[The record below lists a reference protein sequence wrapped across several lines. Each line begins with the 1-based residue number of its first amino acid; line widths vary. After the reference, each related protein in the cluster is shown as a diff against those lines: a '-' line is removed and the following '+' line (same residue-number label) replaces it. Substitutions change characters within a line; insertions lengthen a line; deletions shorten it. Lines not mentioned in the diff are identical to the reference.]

1 MELEKEEMHS
11 APPESAANPSLK
23 KHNISTL
30 TVFFMIFCMVSA
42 GAYGIEDMIPAA
54 GPGLTLALLVVLP
67 FFWSIPQGL
76 VASELGSAIPQEGG
90 YYKWIQRA
98 LGEFWGFQGGWWRTL
113 SIYIDSTLYIVLAVG
128 YLSAVVH
135 MTPWMEFLVKAAL
148 IIVFTYINIRGLSD
162 VGRLSSYFSVLV
174 MATFIIMTI
183 MGFVNWNTNPFTPFI
198 PEGQTFIGS
207 LGLGIAICM
216 WMYSGYES
224 MSTMAGEM
232 KNPQVIP
239 RATILSVPAIMLLY
253 ILPTMAGLASV
264 GNWDQWSTAG
274 GISFATVAGSLGIPF
289 LGILFV
295 IAAIISNTSLYST
308 YLASGSRGFYTMAE
322 DNLCPKFFKSINKKH
337 GTPHKAIISM
347 AIVNLVLCQIGFD
360 VLVVLDVFLLMFA
373 YILIYISAIVLRIK
387 EPDMKRPFKVPFGT
401 KGLIAFCLAPIIL
414 CAVALFTNGMIYFIG
429 GCIGVLSGP
438 VAYLIFKKKYGGLN
452 KSPVLDKRSKSAGLI
467 LCIVMLIAI
476 AVSGVVIAGDRADA
490 HNALNDY
497 ADEYLA
503 GQQCETDVFFDWGS
517 ELYGLEVVM
526 ADGSGFTIYYDEAM
540 SGAIE
545 LSGFY
550 ADEAAFAKDAYA
562 ALGKLEALG
571 LELEYVD
578 ITSRQYVCYGA
589 ELNMYGKPADMLDDI
604 RQAY

>member
-1 MELEKEEMHS
+1 MELEKEEIRF
-11 APPESAANPSLK
+11 APGEGATNAGLK

-76 VASELGSAIPQEGG
+76 IAAELGSAIPQEGG

-128 YLSAVVH
+128 YLSAVVQLSD
-135 MTPWMEFLVKAAL
+135 TAIFLIKAGL
-148 IIVFTYINIRGLSD
+148 IIVFTYINIRGLTD

-174 MATFIIMTI
+174 MATFLIMTI
-183 MGFVNWNTNPFTPFI
+183 MGFVHWNTNPFVPFI
-198 PEGQTFIGS
+198 PEGQTFFGS

-239 RATILSVPAIMLLY
+239 KATIFSVPAIMLIY

-264 GNWDQWSTAG
+264 GNWEQWSTAG

-289 LGILFV
+289 LGVLFV

-322 DNLCPKFFKSINKKH
+322 DNLCPKFFKSVSKKH

-347 AIVNLVLCQIGFD
+347 AIVNLILCQYGFE

-373 YILIYISAIVLRIK
+373 YILIYISAIALRIK
-387 EPDMKRPFKVPFGT
+387 EPGLKRPFKVPFGT
-401 KGLIAFCLAPIIL
+401 KGLILFCLAPIIL
-414 CAVALFTNGMIYFIG
+414 CAVALFSNGLIYFIG
-429 GCIGVLSGP
+429 GCIGVISGP
-438 VAYLIFKKKYGGLN
+438 IAYLIFKKKYGGLD
-452 KSPVLDKRSKSAGLI
+452 KSGIIDRRSKLGILI
-467 LCIVMLIAI
+467 LSGIMVIAI
-476 AVSGVVIAGDRADA
+476 AVSGIMIAADRQAA
-490 HNALNDY
+490 HTAL
-497 ADEYLA
+497 AEYSAAYLPGA
-503 GQQCETDVFFDWGS
+503 TTDTFFDWES
-517 ELYGLEVVM
+517 ELYALEVSDSAAENFV
-526 ADGSGFTIYYDEAM
+526 IYYDD
-540 SGAIE
+540 GFYGYIE
-545 LSGFY
+545 LDGFY
-550 ADEAAFAKDAYA
+550 QDEAAFAGDAYA
-562 ALGKLEALG
+562 ALSHLRNTNLQ
-571 LELEYVD
+571 LDYVD
-578 ITSRQYVCYGA
+578 IISKQYVCYGA
-589 ELNMYGKPADMLDDI
+589 ELDAYSSPGQMLGDI
-604 RQAY
+604 RTAY